1 MKVRVEEKKE
11 FMQLNEN
18 TRFLALT
25 LGVFCLMLGGA
36 VALFALIERLF
47 FELSFGK
54 PFVILSAVALLLGGL
69 LLRTGRRLP

>member
-1 MKVRVEEKKE
+1 MQYAAHKK
-11 FMQLNEN
+11 FMQLSEN
-18 TRFLALT
+18 TRFLLLT

-54 PFVILSAVALLLGGL
+54 PFIAGAVITLLLGGL
-69 LLRTGRRLP
+69 LLRIGRRRLI